1 MVIRMSKYTTELRFI
16 CESYAEQETS
26 KGYNS
31 VEQIIELA
39 RPKLFD
45 FPYEIFDTEY
55 KPILERKIIRH
66 FYTREIGQE
75 SVGLFKL
82 NLSIMMNDIMPYYN
96 QLYKSTLIEIDP
108 ITDMSYQRNGSES
121 TSASESTLSSLS
133 TSESTLSSLS
143 TSESNSSSE
152 IHSNSMWDMYQDTPQ
167 NQLAGV
173 ENLEYLTNADLRK
186 GNETGSASSTNE
198 IASTGRGSL
207 DRLDSKGYLE
217 RFSGYRSNN
226 PSKLLSDY
234 RETFLN
240 IDMLIIGELEKL
252 FLQLW

>member
-1 MVIRMSKYTTELRFI
+1 MSKYTTELRFI

-133 TSESTLSSLS
+133 TSESTH
-143 TSESNSSSE
+143 TSEANST
-152 IHSNSMWDMYQDTPQ
+152 SMWDMYQDTPQ